1 MFPCSKKLISA
12 LALLVIAGCSDGGGS
27 NPQPPPPPTQ
37 PSTPPPPPMP
47 SATIAIEPAEIHEEA
62 IDQGATIT
70 LSLSEA
76 ADEDVQVQLATGGD
90 AIAGGDYDLE
100 AGEVTIAAGQTSQTL
115 RILPIRDFEEEGTE
129 TLEVRIEAVSGG
141 GAEIGDPASASLG
154 ILDAGGAPDAK
165 ASIAPDLLAF
175 FTDVSIRAD
184 GQQLIDVVVLNWGAA
199 PASPSTLLLAVS
211 DQPDWSQLDQD
222 PEAREV
228 PALDPQYG
236 VRFRFAGSVEG
247 SLAPN
252 SHYYLLTQVNEI
264 AEELPNR
271 AFTNQD
277 FWGFSTDADGRV
289 LMRCTPPPQGLA
301 QPGVADPF
309 LDEQWHL
316 VNTGQRAFAE
326 NGGRPGE
333 DIGMATALRTGP
345 TGAGVRLAVVDTGL
359 EICHPDLAPNIE
371 AGASHN
377 FNTGD
382 WHGAAADDPF
392 QLSTLGDHG
401 TSIAGIAAAAA
412 NNGIGGRGVAPG
424 VLLRG
429 YNYLSANNSQMAF
442 MSSLGGGGDL
452 SGAPDADV
460 FNMSFG
466 GLARED
472 NVSREEKRLFKLG
485 VEGEK
490 GVQGAEDVE
499 ALRQGKGAIFVKAA
513 GNGFNSCGAM
523 RRAVNGEIGCDA
535 ANGDATNNLPYLIV
549 VGGFNAAGS
558 KASYASAGA
567 NIWISGPAGEFGSTD
582 PALIS
587 TDQLGLA
594 RGYDNLA
601 RRGLALDRQ
610 ANPHGHYIS
619 TINGT
624 SSSTPNVAGAA
635 ALLLEAHPEL
645 SWRDLKHILASTARQ
660 IDPDAPQVRFG
671 IGGAAYVMQLPW
683 ITNAAGYHFHNWYG
697 FGALDV
703 DQALEYAASHIPGS
717 LGEFVETEPFPLS
730 ESEPPPML
738 QIPDHHG
745 AGASQALAVSGLP
758 NEARIEAV
766 ILQVDITHPFANDL
780 GIHLISPSGTE
791 SVLNPAFNDALA
803 GNEDLQWELLSNAF
817 YGEPPNGDW
826 TLKLV
831 DAAAGDAGQLN
842 GWSLRFALGVPQG
855 N

>member
-1 MFPCSKKLISA
+1 
-12 LALLVIAGCSDGGGS
+12 
-27 NPQPPPPPTQ
+27 
-37 PSTPPPPPMP
+37 MP

-70 LSLSEA
+70 VSLSAA
-76 ADEDVQVQLATGGD
+76 ADGDVQVQLATGGD

-100 AGEVTIAAGQTSQTL
+100 AGELTIAAGQTSQTL
-115 RILPIRDFEEEGTE
+115 RILPIRDFDEEGTE
-129 TLEVRIEAVSGG
+129 IVEVRIDALSGG
-141 GAEIGDPASASLG
+141 DAEIGDPASASLG
-154 ILDAGGAPDAK
+154 ILDAGGVPDAK

-175 FTDVSIRAD
+175 FTDVFIRPD

-211 DQPDWSQLDQD
+211 NQPDWSQLDQD

-228 PALDPQYG
+228 PALDPQTG
-236 VRFRFAGSVEG
+236 FRFRFAGSVEG

-252 SHYYLLTQVNEI
+252 AHHYLLTQISEI
-264 AEELPNR
+264 PEELPNR

-289 LMRCTPPPQGLA
+289 LMRCAAPQRGLA

-316 VNTGQRAFAE
+316 VNTGQRAFAA
-326 NGGRPGE
+326 NGGQPGE

-382 WHGAAADDPF
+382 WHGAVADDPF

-412 NNGIGGRGVAPG
+412 NNGIGGRGVAPD

-429 YNYLSANNSQMAF
+429 YNYLSAINSQMAF
-442 MSSLGGGGDL
+442 VSSLRGGGDL
-452 SGAPDADV
+452 SGAPDADI

-472 NVSREEKRLFKLG
+472 NAPLWEKDLFRRG
-485 VEGEK
+485 VEGA
-490 GVQGAEDVE
+490 GGVE

-523 RRAVNGEIGCDA
+523 RRDVNGEIGCDA

-587 TDQLGLA
+587 TDQIGLA

-610 ANPHGHYIS
+610 ANPDGHYIS

-660 IDPDAPQVRFG
+660 IDPEAPEVRYG

-717 LGEFVETEPFPLS
+717 LGEFTETDPFPLS
-730 ESEPPPML
+730 APL

-745 AGASQALAVSGLP
+745 AGASQALEVSGLP

-766 ILQVDITHPFANDL
+766 ILHVDIAHPFTNDL

-791 SVLNPAFNDALA
+791 SILNPVFNDALA
-803 GNEDLQWELLSNAF
+803 GNEDLQWDLLSNAF
-817 YGEPPNGDW
+817 YGEPPNGEW

-842 GWSLRFALGVPQG
+842 SWSLRFALGVPQG